1 MHTDI
6 FMGKITMSEVCF
18 KYFSKRRRRRQKR
31 EKKRMTTKMTKKMR
45 PTMKKEGKKY
55 EVDGTGLAK
64 FGA

>member
-1 MHTDI
+1 
-6 FMGKITMSEVCF
+6 
-18 KYFSKRRRRRQKR
+18 
-31 EKKRMTTKMTKKMR
+31 MTTKMTKKMR